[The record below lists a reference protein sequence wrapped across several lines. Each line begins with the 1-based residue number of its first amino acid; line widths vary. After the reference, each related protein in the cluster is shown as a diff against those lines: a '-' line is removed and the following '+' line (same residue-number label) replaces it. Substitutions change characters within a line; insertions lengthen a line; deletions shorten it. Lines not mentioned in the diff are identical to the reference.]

1 MNTTT
6 LLSSPNAMHPRT
18 AVALGGLVAG
28 TLDLAYAS
36 TFWGIQIGF
45 TPKQIMQ
52 SIAAGWLG
60 RDAAYAGGWT
70 SALIGLCS
78 HYGIAIVMAAVFYLA
93 CRRWAALARRPVLNG
108 ALYGLVL
115 YAVMTY
121 VVVPLSQAGGG
132 KLPPWRWENLSHIA
146 GHMLLV
152 GVPCAL
158 AARYALSLRRS
169 G

>member
-1 MNTTT
+1 MNATT
-6 LLSSPNAMHPRT
+6 LSSKSFSLPPRA
-18 AVALGGLVAG
+18 AVLLGGLVAG

-36 TFWGIQIGF
+36 TFWGLQIGF

-52 SIAAGWLG
+52 SVAAGWLG
-60 RDAAYAGGWT
+60 RDAAYAGGWP
-70 SALIGLCS
+70 SALLGLAS
-78 HYGIAIVMAAVFYLA
+78 HYGIAIAMAATFYLA
-93 CRRWAALARRPVLNG
+93 CLRWPALARRPLRNG
-108 ALYGLVL
+108 ALYGAVL

-121 VVVPLSQAGGG
+121 VVVPLSNAGGG
-132 KLPPWRWENLSHIA
+132 ELPPWRWENLSHIA

-158 AARYALSLRRS
+158 AARAALASRRP